1 MNRMRAFLCTICFIC
16 ISLAPLGAAKIE
28 NSTQELRT
36 QLGDLT
42 VATRSSLSEVVY
54 ELKSEGDY
62 ERAAVLESVV
72 RELEGFESDLPSIT
86 DESIESMR
94 PAMERLMGL
103 SDRLNSEEALTSISS
118 SDRRRIEYLVSPD
131 PEFQAP
137 CTDPNKD
144 ARCSDFCPAA
154 GYPGGGSIAMTV
166 IDTIV
171 QGLNWLLDHFNDRDY
186 KGDSGWQDP
195 GLQIPN
201 VQYPKGVPGELWCNL
216 IQSEMDHIVDLVPD
230 TIVSLSAGV
239 SIGIEVSIAVDIPN
253 KWDII
258 FKILAQDNRRE
269 CNEAHWN
276 NTEADVCQLESIA
289 IATEDALQV
298 LQSSLIQHDSDVKT
312 QVQTHDE
319 DVKAALDEIQAKLAN
334 LKDGQLVIQELLN
347 TPQGQREEW
356 PVKPPK
362 E

>member
-1 MNRMRAFLCTICFIC
+1 MMIYRIYSVMNSNHSFKQAY
-16 ISLAPLGAAKIE
+16 SA
-28 NSTQELRT
+28 
-36 QLGDLT
+36 
-42 VATRSSLSEVVY
+42 VSSS
-54 ELKSEGDY
+54 Y
-62 ERAAVLESVV
+62 ER
-72 RELEGFESDLPSIT
+72 
-86 DESIESMR
+86 
-94 PAMERLMGL
+94 
-103 SDRLNSEEALTSISS
+103 LTE
-118 SDRRRIEYLVSPD
+118 DYL
-131 PEFQAP
+131 
-137 CTDPNKD
+137 
-144 ARCSDFCPAA
+144 
-154 GYPGGGSIAMTV
+154 
-166 IDTIV
+166 
-171 QGLNWLLDHFNDRDY
+171 
-186 KGDSGWQDP
+186 
-195 GLQIPN
+195 
-201 VQYPKGVPGELWCNL
+201 NL
-216 IQSEMDHIVDLVPD
+216 IQSEMDYIVDLVPD

>member
-1 MNRMRAFLCTICFIC
+1 MKRMRALFCTSCFIC
-16 ISLAPLGAAKIE
+16 ISLAPLGA
-28 NSTQELRT
+28 SGSQSPTQELRT

-42 VATRSSLSEVVY
+42 VATRDSLSEVVY
-54 ELKSEGDY
+54 ELKSGGDY

-103 SDRLNSEEALTSISS
+103 SDRLKSEDALGTVAASPGG
-118 SDRRRIEYLVSPD
+118 RVGYLISPD

-137 CTDPNKD
+137 CTGPNKD
-144 ARCSDFCPAA
+144 ARCSDFCPAP

-171 QGLNWLLDHFNDRDY
+171 EGLNWLLDHFNDRDY

-298 LQSSLIQHDSDVKT
+298 LQSTLDQHDTYLKT
-312 QVQTHDE
+312 QVFDHDE
-319 DVKAALDEIQAKLAN
+319 DVQATLDEILAKLGN
-334 LKDGQLVIQELLN
+334 LKDGQLLIQEILN
-347 TPQGQREEW
+347 TPQGQREDW

>member
-1 MNRMRAFLCTICFIC
+1 MNKVRVVLCIICFIC
-16 ISLAPLGAAKIE
+16 ISLAPLGASRTE
-28 NSTQELRT
+28 SETQQLRG
-36 QLGDLT
+36 QLGELT
-42 VATRSSLSEVVY
+42 VVTRASLADRVL
-54 ELKSEGDY
+54 ELESAGDH
-62 ERAAVLESVV
+62 ERAALLASVV
-72 RELEGFESDLPSIT
+72 RELEGFEQQLPTIT

-103 SDRLNSEEALTSISS
+103 SDRLNSEDALAGVSS
-118 SDRRRIEYLVSPD
+118 PARGVRYLISPD

-137 CTDPNKD
+137 CTGPNKD
-144 ARCSDFCPAA
+144 ARCSDFCPAP

-171 QGLNWLLDHFNDRDY
+171 QGLNWLLGHFNNNSW
-186 KGDSGWQDP
+186 GGQGGSGWQDP
-195 GLQIPN
+195 GFQIPN
-201 VQYPKGVPGELWCNL
+201 VQYPQGVPGELWCNL

-239 SIGIEVSIAVDIPN
+239 SIGIEVSVAVDIPN

-269 CNEAHWN
+269 CNDAHWG
-276 NTEADVCQLESIA
+276 NTEADICQLESIA

-298 LQSSLIQHDSDVKT
+298 LHSSLGQHDADIKT
-312 QVQTHDE
+312 
-319 DVKAALDEIQAKLAN
+319 ALDEIQAKLAN
-334 LKDGQLVIQELLN
+334 LKDGQLLIQEMLS
-347 TPQGQREEW
+347 TPQGQREDW